1 MGGFTQAMSGDM
13 SEVVGFLKAG
23 EVRVLAVLTDERV
36 PGFEDIP
43 TAIEQGYDV
52 TAVNW
57 RGMYVPKGISDEQF
71 NVWAE
76 KLQAVADSA
85 EWQEAMAANGL
96 APFTKVGVRFPELRG
111 HPRRGNQR
119 ALQGTGSDPVMASD
133 RIFGLVT
140 LFVALA
146 YIAGATQIQTS
157 FLADPVGPKAF
168 PILIGAV
175 AALCSLYMIVRPD
188 PDPDWPSARTWGA
201 LLVAVIVLV
210 AYAYALKPMGFIVPT
225 AIAAGDSQLP
235 DIPES
240 QGRRGGGLRAVA
252 GSLHPVQIR
261 IGIEPLRL
269 PERNG
274 SDMELMSNLALG
286 FSIALSPYT
295 LLLAVVGCFLGTII
309 GALPGLGPSNG
320 VAILI
325 PLTFTLGLDAT
336 SALVL
341 MTSVYYGAMYG
352 GRISSILLNIP
363 GDEPALMTTLDGY
376 PMAKQ
381 GRAGDALVLS
391 GVASFVGAFLATI
404 GLMLLAPMLA
414 RVAYLFGP
422 AEYFALYLLAFCT
435 LGGMASN
442 NQAKAALASCLG
454 LGIAMIGVDSSSGMP
469 RLTGGNLHLFDGIDF
484 LVAIVGLF
492 AIAEVFFFIE
502 SHGKGSSI
510 GVVLDKVRIPWKD
523 IRDTKWTMLRAS
535 GVGFIAG
542 ILPGAG
548 ASLGSFLAYM
558 SEKSIAG
565 KNGGFGTGAPKGVA
579 APEAGNNAAAGGA
592 LVPMLTLGVPG
603 SGTTAVLLALLM
615 TLNIT
620 PGPTLFTD
628 RPEVVWGLIA
638 SLLIANIVLLLMNV
652 PMVKVFVKILMV
664 PAWVLLPGVTMISF
678 VGIYSLSG
686 SYFDLLLMVA
696 FGALGYILRKLD
708 VPTVPVILGIL
719 LGGNMEDALR
729 RAMVLSDGDF
739 TFLFSTPIS
748 IGLWIAAI
756 LGFVA
761 PMFLRNVLKKPQAI
775 TD

>member
-1 MGGFTQAMSGDM
+1 M
-13 SEVVGFLKAG
+13 
-23 EVRVLAVLTDERV
+23 
-36 PGFEDIP
+36 DI
-43 TAIEQGYDV
+43 
-52 TAVNW
+52 
-57 RGMYVPKGISDEQF
+57 
-71 NVWAE
+71 
-76 KLQAVADSA
+76 L
-85 EWQEAMAANGL
+85 
-96 APFTKVGVRFPELRG
+96 
-111 HPRRGNQR
+111 
-119 ALQGTGSDPVMASD
+119 
-133 RIFGLVT
+133 
-140 LFVALA
+140 
-146 YIAGATQIQTS
+146 
-157 FLADPVGPKAF
+157 
-168 PILIGAV
+168 
-175 AALCSLYMIVRPD
+175 
-188 PDPDWPSARTWGA
+188 
-201 LLVAVIVLV
+201 
-210 AYAYALKPMGFIVPT
+210 
-225 AIAAGDSQLP
+225 
-235 DIPES
+235 
-240 QGRRGGGLRAVA
+240 
-252 GSLHPVQIR
+252 
-261 IGIEPLRL
+261 
-269 PERNG
+269 
-274 SDMELMSNLALG
+274 SNLAMG
-286 FSIALSPYT
+286 FGIALSPFT
-295 LLLAVVGCFLGTII
+295 LMLAVAGCFLGTII

-325 PLTFTLGLDAT
+325 PLTFTMGLDAT

-341 MTSVYYGAMYG
+341 MTAVYYGAMYG

-376 PMAKQ
+376 PMAKE

-414 RVAYLFGP
+414 RVAFYFGP

-442 NQAKAALASCLG
+442 NQAKAALASCIG
-454 LGIAMIGVDSSSGMP
+454 LAIAMIGVDNNSGMP
-469 RLTGGNLHLFDGIDF
+469 RLTYGNMHLMDGVDF

-510 GVVLDKVRIPWKD
+510 GVKLDKVGIPWKD
-523 IRDTKWTMLRAS
+523 IMATKWTMLRAS
-535 GVGFIAG
+535 GVGFVAG

-558 SEKSIAG
+558 SEKSLAG
-565 KNGGFGTGAPKGVA
+565 DKGGFGTGVPKGVA

-652 PMVKVFVKILMV
+652 PMVKIFVKILMV

-686 SYFDLLLMVA
+686 SYFDLLLMVG
-696 FGALGYILRKLD
+696 FGVLGYVLRKLD

-719 LGGNMEDALR
+719 LGGNMENALR
-729 RAMVLSDGDF
+729 RAMVLSDGDAL
-739 TFLFSTPIS
+739 FLWSSPIA
-748 IGLWIAAI
+748 IGLWIFAI
-756 LGFVA
+756 AGFVA
-761 PMFLRNVLKKPQAI
+761 PMFMRGLLRKPQRI

>member
-1 MGGFTQAMSGDM
+1 M
-13 SEVVGFLKAG
+13 
-23 EVRVLAVLTDERV
+23 
-36 PGFEDIP
+36 DI
-43 TAIEQGYDV
+43 
-52 TAVNW
+52 
-57 RGMYVPKGISDEQF
+57 
-71 NVWAE
+71 
-76 KLQAVADSA
+76 L
-85 EWQEAMAANGL
+85 
-96 APFTKVGVRFPELRG
+96 
-111 HPRRGNQR
+111 
-119 ALQGTGSDPVMASD
+119 
-133 RIFGLVT
+133 
-140 LFVALA
+140 
-146 YIAGATQIQTS
+146 
-157 FLADPVGPKAF
+157 
-168 PILIGAV
+168 
-175 AALCSLYMIVRPD
+175 
-188 PDPDWPSARTWGA
+188 
-201 LLVAVIVLV
+201 
-210 AYAYALKPMGFIVPT
+210 
-225 AIAAGDSQLP
+225 
-235 DIPES
+235 
-240 QGRRGGGLRAVA
+240 
-252 GSLHPVQIR
+252 
-261 IGIEPLRL
+261 
-269 PERNG
+269 
-274 SDMELMSNLALG
+274 SNLALG

-295 LLLAVVGCFLGTII
+295 LMLAIVGCFLGTII

-325 PLTFTLGLDAT
+325 PITFTMGLDAT

-376 PMAKQ
+376 PMAKA

-391 GVASFVGAFLATI
+391 GVASFVGALLATI
-404 GLMLLAPMLA
+404 GLMFLAPLLA

-442 NQAKAALASCLG
+442 NQAKAALASCIG
-454 LGIAMIGVDSSSGMP
+454 LGIAMIGVDNNSGMP
-469 RLTGGNLHLFDGIDF
+469 RLTGGSLHLMDGIDF

-510 GVVLDKVRIPWKD
+510 GVKLGKVTIPWKD
-523 IRDTKWTMLRAS
+523 IAATKWTMLRAS

-558 SEKSIAG
+558 TEKSIAG
-565 KNGGFGTGAPKGVA
+565 EKGGFGTGVAKGIA

-628 RPEVVWGLIA
+628 RPDVVWGLIA
-638 SLLIANIVLLLMNV
+638 SLLIANVVLLLMNV
-652 PMVKVFVKILMV
+652 PMVKIFVRILQV
-664 PAWVLLPGVTMISF
+664 PPWILLPGVTMVSF

-686 SYFDLLLMVA
+686 SYFDLLLMVG
-696 FGALGYILRKLD
+696 FGMLGYVLRKLD
-708 VPTVPVILGIL
+708 IPTVPVILGIL

-729 RAMVLSDGDF
+729 RAMVLSDGEPM
-739 TFLFSTPIS
+739 FLFSTPIA

-756 LGFVA
+756 AGFLA
-761 PMFLRNVLKKPQAI
+761 PMLLRSILTKPKPVE
-775 TD
+775 D